1 MKMDGFIADG
11 TESSLRE
18 SETDLRSA
26 TRCQKT
32 ESNEMPQL
40 LFSSIFFCSPG
51 TGQLF
56 FLSQVLIPSMGRIT
70 P

>member
-1 MKMDGFIADG
+1 MRVDGFTGGG

-18 SETDLRSA
+18 SETDLRSG
-26 TRCQKT
+26 TRCRKT

-56 FLSQVLIPSMGRIT
+56 FLSQVLIPSMGKIT